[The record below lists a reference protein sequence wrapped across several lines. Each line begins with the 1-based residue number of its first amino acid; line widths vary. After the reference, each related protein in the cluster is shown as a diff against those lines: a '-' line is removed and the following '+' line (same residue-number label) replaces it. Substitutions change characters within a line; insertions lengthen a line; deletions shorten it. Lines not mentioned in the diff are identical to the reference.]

1 MSEIGEL
8 PFEGEGSA
16 TLEGTLLSITFRNE
30 DNGYTVARVEA
41 AGHRAPITVVGMLAG
56 IEPGDALALAGRWVT
71 HPSFG
76 RQLEVKRAEVR
87 VPTGRDGLIKF
98 LGSGRIK
105 GVGVRTA
112 EKIVDALGL
121 ECLAI
126 IERTPSALSRV
137 PGVTA
142 AKAKAIA
149 AELAEQ
155 REAAAALVFL
165 QQHGLGPAMAARVW
179 KRYGERTVAQ
189 VREDPWRLA
198 EDVVGIGFRTADGLA
213 RALGH
218 EAEAPARLRAGMLH
232 LLGQAAADGHCG
244 LPREEFVQAAG
255 PFLEVDEALITE
267 ALGVALAAGDL
278 VEDGLVYRPELLEA
292 EKVVAAGVRRLIDD
306 PAPLVTLRADA
317 AADWFEKR
325 SRITLADDQ
334 RQALG
339 VALGA
344 RFSVLTGGPGV
355 GKTTLVRCL
364 IDVLAAQG
372 RRVSLAAPTGRA
384 ARRMAEATGREAST
398 LHRLLGL
405 IPHAGGFRVER
416 TEPLPLDVLIVDETS
431 MVDIALMAAVVQA
444 LPEAAGLILVGDV
457 DQLPSV
463 GPGEVLRSL
472 IQSGAVPVARLT
484 TIFRQARDSGI
495 VRVAHELNAGEV
507 PTFDEGPNGQA
518 YFIERQDA
526 GAAMSAILAL
536 VTERIPERFG
546 LDPLRDVQVI
556 TPIHGGP
563 LGTQAL
569 NDRLREALNP
579 PLSGKPEISRF
590 GRMFRLGDKVMQ
602 VRNNYDAGVFNGD
615 IGVLA
620 GMDED
625 AGTAVVA
632 FDERRVEYG
641 LDALDQL
648 EPAYAITCHKSQ
660 GSEFAGVVMP
670 LIGGHFMMLRR
681 NLVYTAF
688 TRAKSVLC
696 AVGQWEAL
704 RRASQTEGAGAR
716 WTRLGERVCGNDEN
730 HERG

>member
-1 MSEIGEL
+1 MTETGEL
-8 PFEGEGSA
+8 AFEGEGSA
-16 TLEGTLLSITFRNE
+16 TLEGVLLSITFRNE
-30 DNGYTVARVEA
+30 ENGYTVARVEV
-41 AGHRAPITVVGMLAG
+41 AGQRAPVTVVGSLPG
-56 IEPGDALALAGRWVT
+56 LEPGDALALAGRWVT

-76 RQLEVKRAEVR
+76 RQLEVRRAELR
-87 VPTGRDGLIKF
+87 TPAGREGLIKF

-105 GVGVRTA
+105 GVGIRTA

-121 ECLAI
+121 DCLAV
-126 IERTPSALSRV
+126 IERTPAALSRV
-137 PGVTA
+137 PGLTR
-142 AKAKAIA
+142 AKASAIA
-149 AELAEQ
+149 EQLAEQ

-165 QQHGLGPAMAARVW
+165 QQHGLGPALAQRVW
-179 KRYGERTVAQ
+179 KRYREQTVAQ

-198 EDVVGIGFRTADGLA
+198 DDVHGVGFRTADALA
-213 RALGH
+213 RQLGH
-218 EAEAPARLRAGMLH
+218 ASEAPARLRAGLRH
-232 LLGQAAADGHCG
+232 LLSQAASDGHCG
-244 LPREEFVQAAG
+244 LPREEFVQAAA
-255 PFLEVDEALITE
+255 PFLEVDEALIEE
-267 ALGVALAAGDL
+267 ALGAALANGDL
-278 VEDGLVYRPELLEA
+278 VEDGLIYRPELLEA
-292 EKVVAAGVRRLIDD
+292 ERAVAAGVRRLLESD
-306 PAPLVTLRADA
+306 APLVTLAAEA
-317 AADWFEKR
+317 AADWCEKR
-325 SRITLADDQ
+325 TRISLAGDQ

-372 RRVSLAAPTGRA
+372 RRVALAAPTGRA
-384 ARRMAEATGREAST
+384 ARRMSEATGREAST

-405 IPHAGGFRVER
+405 IPSAGGFRVER
-416 TEPLPLDVLIVDETS
+416 SEPLSLDVLIVDETS
-431 MVDIALMAAVVQA
+431 MVDVALMAAVFAA
-444 LPEAAGLILVGDV
+444 LPDEAGLILVGDV

-472 IQSGAVPVARLT
+472 IQSGSVPVARLT

-507 PTFDEGPNGQA
+507 PAFDEGPNGQA
-518 YFIERQDA
+518 YFIERADSGQ
-526 GAAMSAILAL
+526 AMSAILAL
-536 VTERIPERFG
+536 VTERIPQRFG

-569 NDRLREALNP
+569 NERLREALNP
-579 PLSGKPEISRF
+579 ARDGVAEISRF
-590 GRMFRLGDKVMQ
+590 GRLFRNGDKVMQ

-615 IGVLA
+615 IGIVA
-620 GMDED
+620 GIDED
-625 AGTAVVA
+625 AGTVHVT

-641 LDALDQL
+641 MDALDQL

-660 GSEFAGVVMP
+660 GSEFPGVVMP

-688 TRAKSVLC
+688 TRARSVLC

-704 RRASQTEGAGAR
+704 RRASQTEGSGAR
-716 WTRLGERVCGNDEN
+716 WTRLGERVSTS
-730 HERG
+730 